1 MPGRASRFSPHL
13 TGSRFLQA
21 NWYRV
26 CEETAM
32 STDKNTKIEIKPETA
47 TPYRPLGLKAVAA
60 AAMMLNSKTKLTP
73 AR

>member
-1 MPGRASRFSPHL
+1 
-13 TGSRFLQA
+13 
-21 NWYRV
+21 
-26 CEETAM
+26 M

-60 AAMMLNSKTKLTP
+60 AALMLNSKTKLTP